1 MSFRLITQKYLDALD
16 SFHQESRRVGEMTGE
31 LSYRPVLND
40 YFSQLVGE
48 FGDNIS
54 SVYEPRKQAHAG
66 RPDWRFYDKQSL
78 GIYGYVEAKAYSD
91 KNRICVKDHLDQ
103 VQKYLSLGY
112 RVILTDGL
120 EFVFFNPFDASYATY
135 VLSEKSMT
143 GPLKERISSDIAL
156 IEEAFRKF
164 FSALAARRISE
175 QQLVAECAMRTRFL
189 ADEIESLADLRA
201 GAGLDE
207 TENEAINILTV
218 LREVVRRHHDPLLRD
233 KKVFSAFVSQVLIF
247 GLIYSHRV
255 LGIETLT
262 PAERYKKMKEFWLG
276 ERETPHMQDLKP
288 FRALTEL
295 LRKEIVSSG
304 TLGIW
309 YEDCCL
315 MLSHVELGEEQ
326 IVAPDYHDLF
336 ERFLAAFDPKTR
348 FDYGAFY
355 TPKELAAYTVA
366 LAEEINGI
374 EFNGSIYNQGNKLI
388 DPCCGTGSFLEKLLC
403 ASVRSGGEA
412 NIIGFEILPAPY
424 ALAHYRI
431 AKIAPDYQNVHVV
444 LTNTL
449 SDVLEDASNNGQ
461 INLFQMEQQVARD
474 FVRPPLTLIMGNP
487 PSSDSSS
494 HSDGFNFSI
503 IQGLL
508 NDFRPPE
515 VSRSSR
521 QNTQKQLQNEFIK
534 FLRWAGNKARNSGN
548 SIVAFVLPSSFAE
561 NPSYRYARQWFVQN
575 FDKFWI
581 LDIDKDGRTGVRSS
595 SIFHALQG
603 RLLFVAARH
612 QDRSANIAH
621 RYHYASIADF
631 NLDEKN
637 AFLEVDSDAGEN
649 MLEHFENFDVEE
661 TNPVFRPR
669 SDFNRQLYSTFWPL
683 YKNNNSEEKYIF
695 ERHCSGLKLAPSSLF
710 VHADEPI
717 LFRRS
722 ADIADDRLNVARVID
737 RWYRGQ
743 DRPPNSGK
751 FSSAVRNAFQSEL
764 NERGDAPAVKYS
776 YRPMLNLP
784 ALISERILR
793 ELVRAPGGGTRYR
806 PEIVSAYKDV
816 RTLGI
821 AVAPSP
827 KDLGESLER
836 FVSFCWYL
844 PDNDLSKRGNAHV
857 FCNYFPE
864 YKRSRGDWD
873 DTPHLNISHDFL
885 TAAGEENPD
894 KIIFYVYG
902 ILCSDV
908 YLDVFE
914 PALFA
919 TSGASPRIPISQS
932 REVFHDIA
940 MLGEKLALFERHTA
954 DEDILL
960 EEAYS
965 HFFSQFN
972 GDFKMTDFRIDS
984 NGESIT
990 LRGDNREFEI
1000 RPIPKEI
1007 LEFRIGGYQVLQQWL
1022 KMHSY
1027 SYTRVEF
1034 SNRHLKRLL
1043 FTIQSI
1049 SKQIA
1054 IVKLLND
1061 KVKNLL
1067 GSNELV

>member
-16 SFHQESRRVGEMTGE
+16 SFHRESRRVGEMTGE

-48 FGDNIS
+48 FDDNIS
-54 SVYEPRKQAHAG
+54 SVYEPRKQARVG

-91 KNRICVKDHLDQ
+91 GNRIRVEDHLEQ
-103 VQKYLSLGY
+103 VKKYLSLGY
-112 RVILTDGL
+112 RVILTDGI
-120 EFVFFNPFDASYATY
+120 EFVFFNPSDASYATY
-135 VLSEKSMT
+135 ALSEKGAP
-143 GPLKERISSDIAL
+143 GPLKERILPDIAL
-156 IEEAFRKF
+156 IEGEFRRF

-189 ADEIESLADLRA
+189 ANEIESLADLRA

-207 TENEAINILTV
+207 TENEAINILAA
-218 LREVVRRHHDPLLRD
+218 LREVVRKHHDPLLRD

-262 PAERYKKMKEFWLG
+262 PGERYNKMKEFWLG
-276 ERETPHMQDLKP
+276 ERETLRMRDLKP

-304 TLGIW
+304 ALGVW

-315 MLSHVELGEEQ
+315 MLSHVELREEQ
-326 IVAPDYHDLF
+326 VVTPDYHDLF

-366 LAEEINGI
+366 LAEEINGV

-449 SDVLEDASNNGQ
+449 SDVLEDASSNGQ
-461 INLFQMEQQVARD
+461 INLFQMEQQLARD
-474 FVRPPLTLIMGNP
+474 LARPPLTLIMGNP

-494 HSDGFNFSI
+494 HSDGVNFSV
-503 IQGLL
+503 IQDLL

-561 NPSYRYARQWFVQN
+561 NPSYKYARQWFIQN

-595 SIFHALQG
+595 SIFHTLQG
-603 RLLFVAARH
+603 RLLFVAVRH
-612 QDRSANIAH
+612 RSRPVNIAH

-637 AFLEVDSDAGEN
+637 AFLEVDSDAGES

-661 TNPVFRPR
+661 IDPIFRPR
-669 SDFNRQLYSTFWPL
+669 ADFNRQLYSTFWPL
-683 YKNNNSEEKYIF
+683 YKDNDSDERCIF

-710 VHADEPI
+710 VHADEPV

-722 ADIADDRLNVARVID
+722 SDIADDRLNVARLID

-743 DRPPNSGK
+743 DRPPESGK
-751 FSSAVRNAFQSEL
+751 FSSAVRKAFQSEL
-764 NERGDAPAVKYS
+764 NERGGCPC
-776 YRPMLNLP
+776 
-784 ALISERILR
+784 
-793 ELVRAPGGGTRYR
+793 RY
-806 PEIVSAYKDV
+806 V
-816 RTLGI
+816 
-821 AVAPSP
+821 
-827 KDLGESLER
+827 
-836 FVSFCWYL
+836 F
-844 PDNDLSKRGNAHV
+844 LSSNA
-857 FCNYFPE
+857 
-864 YKRSRGDWD
+864 KLTG
-873 DTPHLNISHDFL
+873 LNIG
-885 TAAGEENPD
+885 TNIAG
-894 KIIFYVYG
+894 
-902 ILCSDV
+902 
-908 YLDVFE
+908 
-914 PALFA
+914 
-919 TSGASPRIPISQS
+919 IS
-932 REVFHDIA
+932 
-940 MLGEKLALFERHTA
+940 
-954 DEDILL
+954 
-960 EEAYS
+960 
-965 HFFSQFN
+965 
-972 GDFKMTDFRIDS
+972 
-984 NGESIT
+984 
-990 LRGDNREFEI
+990 
-1000 RPIPKEI
+1000 
-1007 LEFRIGGYQVLQQWL
+1007 
-1022 KMHSY
+1022 
-1027 SYTRVEF
+1027 
-1034 SNRHLKRLL
+1034 
-1043 FTIQSI
+1043 
-1049 SKQIA
+1049 
-1054 IVKLLND
+1054 
-1061 KVKNLL
+1061 
-1067 GSNELV
+1067 